1 YKGSAGTVYAYSGNA
16 TYTPIDGIRFRGN
29 YSRSVRAP
37 NLSDLYSPQSQ
48 NFANV
53 TDPCSARNVAGG
65 TQFRAGNCAAAG
77 IPTTYDYVY
86 AQTLEI
92 VSGGNPQLDVEK
104 SDSYTYGVLL
114 QPRFIPGL
122 TLSVDYYNIK
132 VNNVITAPSA
142 QGIINSCYDSPT
154 TGNQFCSLFTR
165 VPAGQTGAVGEE
177 QYRIVEGSLQQTL
190 LNYAKLQVRGIDVDL
205 NYTHTF
211 GDVRLNSHII
221 YTHVLTNSSFTD
233 PTQPGFADTTVG
245 EVGTP
250 KDQVN
255 WNLGA
260 DFGSVFGNLQM
271 RYITKQ
277 SVGAAENRQSFQG
290 RVPQNLDDFD
300 IPYYPDVFY
309 MDVKF
314 GVNVTRETNFY
325 FGIDN
330 LTDRLPP
337 LGSTGIGAGTAIFE
351 PLGRK
356 FYAGFQAKF

>member
-1 YKGSAGTVYAYSGNA
+1 M
-16 TYTPIDGIRFRGN
+16 
-29 YSRSVRAP
+29 
-37 NLSDLYSPQSQ
+37 
-48 NFANV
+48 
-53 TDPCSARNVAGG
+53 
-65 TQFRAGNCAAAG
+65 
-77 IPTTYDYVY
+77 
-86 AQTLEI
+86 
-92 VSGGNPQLDVEK
+92 
-104 SDSYTYGVLL
+104 
-114 QPRFIPGL
+114 
-122 TLSVDYYNIK
+122 
-132 VNNVITAPSA
+132 
-142 QGIINSCYDSPT
+142 
-154 TGNQFCSLFTR
+154 
-165 VPAGQTGAVGEE
+165 
-177 QYRIVEGSLQQTL
+177 
-190 LNYAKLQVRGIDVDL
+190 
-205 NYTHTF
+205 
-211 GDVRLNSHII
+211 
-221 YTHVLTNSSFTD
+221 LTNSSFTD